1 MSRTTPASGKRKP
14 ARAAAKYEPDPIFEI
29 VKRMHL
35 PQIEAAGLLD
45 ALVLMG
51 HGMTEL
57 GRDDA
62 GAVLTLAQAARERLH
77 LIDEGCI
84 DLVQAARRG

>member
-1 MSRTTPASGKRKP
+1 MPRSKPASGKRKP
-14 ARAAAKYEPDPIFEI
+14 AGSAACEPDPIFEI
-29 VKRMHL
+29 AKRIYL

-62 GAVLTLAQAARERLH
+62 GAVLTIAQAARQRLH

-84 DLVQAARRG
+84 DLMQAARRG

>member
-1 MSRTTPASGKRKP
+1 MPRTKLASGKRRP
-14 ARAAAKYEPDPIFEI
+14 ARPTAKCEPDPILEI
-29 VKRMHL
+29 AKQMHL
-35 PQIEAAGLLD
+35 PMIEVAGLLD

-62 GAVLTLAQAARERLH
+62 GAVLTIAQAARERLH

-84 DLVQAARRG
+84 DLMQAARRA